1 MDWYG
6 LKTGDGE
13 GQPKERRENELMRK
27 DLKQGAG
34 WANQRKNK
42 QTNGLVGAQTGVRV
56 GQTKEKRENKWISRG

>member
-13 GQPKERRENELMRK
+13 GQPKERRENELIRK

-34 WANQRKNK
+34 WSNQRKK
-42 QTNGLVGAQTGVRV
+42 EQTNGLVGAKTGVEV
-56 GQTKEKRENKWISRG
+56 GQP